1 MTNWWMDLW
10 KKLWATDLA
19 ASSPFASVGPTAA
32 AMSAKDDAKNRL
44 RLVLMHDRTQ
54 LTPQTIESMRDEL
67 VDVIS
72 KYVEI
77 DRDSLDLYLEQEAD
91 TIALVA
97 NLHVARKQA

>member
-1 MTNWWMDLW
+1 
-10 KKLWATDLA
+10 
-19 ASSPFASVGPTAA
+19 
-32 AMSAKDDAKNRL
+32 MSAKDDAKNRL